1 MSDTAMYQF
10 NWRQVEESKTV
21 QALTEQWQKQNNT
34 KANNLKK
41 RILTRRTV
49 PRDLVEDTINRE
61 Q

>member
-49 PRDLVEDTINRE
+49 ARDLVEDTINRE

>member
-21 QALTEQWQKQNNT
+21 QALTEQWQ
-34 KANNLKK
+34 
-41 RILTRRTV
+41 TV
-49 PRDLVEDTINRE
+49 ARDLVEDTINRE